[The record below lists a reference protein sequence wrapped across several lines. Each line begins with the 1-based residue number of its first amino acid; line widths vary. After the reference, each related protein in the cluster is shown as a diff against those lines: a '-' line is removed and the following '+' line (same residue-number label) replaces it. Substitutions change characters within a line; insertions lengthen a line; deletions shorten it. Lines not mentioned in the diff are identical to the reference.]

1 MAQVKSAC
9 GIDDRFRVEE
19 LCRGCN
25 HVVAANDLPAG
36 SRLGNE
42 ALIGFITCRGTKIP
56 HRPTVNQGALP
67 RAVHRS

>member
-1 MAQVKSAC
+1 MKGKLNTGPTQMARQRRAQS
-9 GIDDRFRVEE
+9 
-19 LCRGCN
+19 
-25 HVVAANDLPAG
+25 
-36 SRLGNE
+36 SSE